1 MEKFRTEKNQKQYL
15 WIVLIIFGVF
25 YFMKFLSPILSPFIV
40 AFLIAGALD
49 RLTDKIPIKMKK
61 SFLASILLLLFVSV
75 LVIAVWAVGS
85 RLLEGCSEF
94 AGNMPLYEEELC
106 MLLSDCCDRMEVRFG
121 VDGTAVED
129 FVLRQVNVFAENMEV
144 NVFPAIMNKSVGYMK
159 NIAGIVSFLIV
170 TVIAVFLIL
179 KDYDSVAFYLQSNEN
194 IAPVYEI
201 GKKVLY
207 YIKTYLKAQIIIL
220 LLISIVSALTLV
232 FLRVEGGL
240 LIGIFTGFMDMLPFI
255 GTGIML
261 MPVAFFQFLNG
272 NYTRAVVILILYG
285 VCALLRE
292 FLEPKLIGNKVGIWP
307 VAILFAVFAGIKLFG
322 ISGIIKGPIGLVII
336 WESCRTLFEKIKTDE
351 EDCVKMTNE

>member
-1 MEKFRTEKNQKQYL
+1 
-15 WIVLIIFGVF
+15 
-25 YFMKFLSPILSPFIV
+25 MKFLSPILSPFIV

-170 TVIAVFLIL
+170 TVIAVFLML
-179 KDYDSVAFYLQSNEN
+179 KDYGKSIKFTSFITPHNSINRLSNRTKIFYNEGSVYGEHIGLFFF
-194 IAPVYEI
+194 IEI
-201 GKKVLY
+201 
-207 YIKTYLKAQIIIL
+207 
-220 LLISIVSALTLV
+220 
-232 FLRVEGGL
+232 F
-240 LIGIFTGFMDMLPFI
+240 
-255 GTGIML
+255 
-261 MPVAFFQFLNG
+261 
-272 NYTRAVVILILYG
+272 
-285 VCALLRE
+285 
-292 FLEPKLIGNKVGIWP
+292 FLE
-307 VAILFAVFAGIKLFG
+307 
-322 ISGIIKGPIGLVII
+322 
-336 WESCRTLFEKIKTDE
+336 
-351 EDCVKMTNE
+351 